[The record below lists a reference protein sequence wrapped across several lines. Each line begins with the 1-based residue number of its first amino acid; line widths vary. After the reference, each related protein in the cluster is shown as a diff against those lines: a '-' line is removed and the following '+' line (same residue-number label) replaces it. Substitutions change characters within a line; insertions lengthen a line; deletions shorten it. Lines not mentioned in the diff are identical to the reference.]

1 MLFVIKTERC
11 GDTPFKRLSRGTTS
25 AYLICSANFK
35 EIIMNK
41 MKVKMV
47 RLIFSLYKPS
57 LCVLNDSNLKEYNEK
72 IIEIAKLVVDL
83 YTDQIKQ
90 SDPIEQKALKM
101 RYQEDM
107 SFEDISTSLGYVNHS
122 SATRLISKYFENLA
136 QKLTDERT

>member
-1 MLFVIKTERC
+1 
-11 GDTPFKRLSRGTTS
+11 
-25 AYLICSANFK
+25 
-35 EIIMNK
+35 
-41 MKVKMV
+41 MV